1 MKKIPM
7 PFDLTDLKLKTI
19 RRDSQGRGRG
29 QVAPLRHDEVERI
42 CWKARRDENRRAG
55 LRDIA
60 LVRTMRD
67 GLLRI
72 SELVAV
78 EYLQDKSLGIPQSKA
93 DREGEEAFLYLTLK
107 TLNAIAEYRE
117 AAGILSGA
125 LFRTVFQHS
134 KRRLGKRLDMD
145 MVRKI
150 IKDRAKAAGI
160 SFRVSEHLFLVGS
173 AVDLARG
180 GASLVDMQKE
190 GR

>member
-1 MKKIPM
+1 MKKIQM

-42 CWKARRDENRRAG
+42 CWEARRDENRVAG

-78 EYLQDKSLGIPQSKA
+78 EVETPAGQVAVDSP
-93 DREGEEAFLYLTLK
+93 DLK
-107 TLNAIAEYRE
+107 QIR
-117 AAGILSGA
+117 
-125 LFRTVFQHS
+125 
-134 KRRLGKRLDMD
+134 
-145 MVRKI
+145 
-150 IKDRAKAAGI
+150 RAKARSCI
-160 SFRVSEHLFLVGS
+160 SPKRRAKAIAQYRGS
-173 AVDLARG
+173 RGYRIG
-180 GASLVDMQKE
+180 GAVSYGV
-190 GR
+190 